1 MKKLFL
7 LALVFLMI
15 CGSLFAA
22 EDAVNAKER
31 RATITLN
38 LSGAK
43 SVVNLG
49 FIESINVEDVDLNKI
64 TSAEFTGS
72 APLATLNIG
81 LNENTLETNSGSF
94 AIWYF
99 FNAVNKDSSGIAL
112 TLNVSPF
119 TSDTEKVGFTM
130 SNNGVKY
137 NDGSQQPTTSAKYT
151 VPADR
156 DLSIKFF
163 ENNKVSGVHKGY
175 IGFTVDSFNY
185 SGVKT
190 LDYVSHLTLS
200 ITAP

>member
-49 FIESINVEDVDLNKI
+49 FIESINVADVDLDKI
-64 TSAEFTGS
+64 TSEKFTDS
-72 APLATLNIG
+72 VALANLNIG
-81 LNENTLETNSGSF
+81 LDENILETNSGSF

-99 FNAVNKDSSGIAL
+99 FNAVNKDSSGISL
-112 TLNVSPF
+112 TLNVTPF
-119 TSDTEKVGFTM
+119 TSGTEKVGFTM
-130 SNNGVKY
+130 SENGVKY
-137 NDGSQQPTTSAKYT
+137 SDGSQHPTTSETYT

-156 DLSIKFF
+156 DLSITFF

-185 SGVKT
+185 SGIKT
-190 LDYVSHLTLS
+190 LDYVSTLTLS
-200 ITAP
+200 ITSP

>member
-31 RATITLN
+31 TATITLN

-49 FIESINVEDVDLNKI
+49 FIESMKADDVDVDKI
-64 TSAEFTGS
+64 TSTQFTDS
-72 APLATLNIG
+72 VALTNLTIG
-81 LNENTLETNSGSF
+81 LNEDTLETKSGSF

-99 FNAVNKDSSGIAL
+99 FNAVNKDSAGISL

-119 TSDTEKVGFTM
+119 TSGTEKVGFTM
-130 SNNGVKY
+130 SDNGVKY
-137 NDGSQQPTTSAKYT
+137 SEGSQTPTTSTKYT
-151 VPADR
+151 VPADN

-163 ENNKVSGVHKGY
+163 ENKKVSGVHKGY

-185 SGVKT
+185 SGIKT
-190 LDYVSHLTLS
+190 LNYVSTLTLS